1 VNDAVGDIAAHAP
14 ASPEEEVTMLELL
27 DRLLDKGVVLHGE
40 VTLSVAD
47 VDLVFVGLRVLLTS
61 VDTAQ
66 RWRMD
71 LPPATAGGA

>member
-1 VNDAVGDIAAHAP
+1 
-14 ASPEEEVTMLELL
+14 
-27 DRLLDKGVVLHGE
+27 
-40 VTLSVAD
+40 VAD